1 MRAFLIAAVLASVS
15 QQAVAQTQPETDP
28 QRISRLEAQVEA
40 LTKRLEQVEAEKGT
54 PPPAP
59 TGQQAAARPAGPAGT
74 AVAGNDGS
82 PAARSTRET
91 KTSDGG
97 AGSGSTPKVTD
108 AILASIPVGPANQGP
123 GAPDRSSLFQITASS
138 GSSQASFAVTRTV
151 SRPNFGSRDE
161 GMGTYTALT
170 IGAQAPISTGGGD
183 TKLATLDGLANS
195 FALKFGISQFR
206 VRLRNPDASLE
217 AKALA
222 ACNAD
227 PSVDHKIACD
237 PDTKLQAI
245 LSNPKYLSKE
255 EYDAY
260 LDGAFPDKSAFVFG
274 LNASVG
280 YKKLTYIHAMSGAK
294 NMVSHVPW
302 SIGGYAT
309 WLPNLTATSLTFG
322 VDYQQAWKEQTTGT
336 VCPAAVGTTATLCA
350 TAAVGA
356 PTLQRKVLLSVVGRK
371 LFTTDI
377 SLLPTIGLAP
387 QFTYDAIASQ
397 VGIDVPI
404 YLVSDDKKGLIGGI
418 STGWANKG
426 TGFTVG
432 VFVGSSFSLFK

>member
-1 MRAFLIAAVLASVS
+1 MRTFLIAAALASVS
-15 QQAVAQTQPETDP
+15 QQAAAQSQPETDA

-40 LTKRLEQVEAEKGT
+40 LTKRLEQVEAEKGSPQAPAT
-54 PPPAP
+54 QRQAAQTADRATANVARSGDGSKPAP
-59 TGQQAAARPAGPAGT
+59 AGGGGKASAASGPGAKATDTVLAG
-74 AVAGNDGS
+74 
-82 PAARSTRET
+82 
-91 KTSDGG
+91 
-97 AGSGSTPKVTD
+97 
-108 AILASIPVGPANQGP
+108 IPVGPANGGP
-123 GAPDRSSLFQITASS
+123 TAPDRSSLFQITAST

-151 SRPNFGSRDE
+151 SRPNFGSEHE

-206 VRLRNPDASLE
+206 VRLQDPGEAMAALE
-217 AKALA
+217 TKAVA

-227 PSVDHKIACD
+227 PGVDHKTACD
-237 PDTKLQAI
+237 VDTNRQGI
-245 LSNPKYLSKE
+245 LSKYLTKE
-255 EYDAY
+255 EYESY
-260 LDGAFPDKSAFVFG
+260 LSGGFPDRSAFVFG

-280 YKKLTYIHAMSGAK
+280 YKKLTYLDAMSGTK
-294 NMVSHVPW
+294 NMESHVPW
-302 SIGGYAT
+302 SVGGYVT

-336 VCPAAVGTTATLCA
+336 VCPVAVPPTATLCA
-350 TAAVGA
+350 TGAVGA
-356 PTLQRKVLLSVVGRK
+356 PTLQRKVLLSVGGRK
-371 LFTTDI
+371 LFATDI
-377 SLLPTIGLAP
+377 SLLPTIGVAP
-387 QFTYDAIASQ
+387 QFTYDANADQ

-404 YLVSDDKKGLIGGI
+404 YLVSDDKKGLVGGI

-432 VFVGSSFSLFK
+432 VFVGSSFSIFK